1 MFITSRMP
9 FMSPNQ
15 QHHNTDEVTEQM
27 NVYKL
32 LKKNRCHSKNL
43 KTNVAGKWLAK
54 LEKIMLQSHSTV

>member
-9 FMSPNQ
+9 FMSPNK
-15 QHHNTDEVTEQM
+15 QHHSTEEVTEQM

-32 LKKNRCHSKNL
+32 LKKNRYHSKIL
-43 KTNVAGKWLAK
+43 KINVTGKWLAK